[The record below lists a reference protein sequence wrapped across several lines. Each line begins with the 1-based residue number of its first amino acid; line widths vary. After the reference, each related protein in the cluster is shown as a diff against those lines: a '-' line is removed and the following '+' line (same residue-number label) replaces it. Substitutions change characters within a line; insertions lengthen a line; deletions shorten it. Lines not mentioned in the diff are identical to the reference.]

1 MGAPADADDS
11 EETIPLATKS
21 AHTLAPGVV
30 FDGRFILEQSVG
42 QGSFST
48 VWEVSVV
55 GASPSPRL
63 ALKVVP
69 AVHRVRVLREGAIM
83 RSLSG
88 PHFVREHE
96 SGVVGEIA
104 YVLMDLLEGE
114 DLQSKLTRQSH
125 LTISEVLEL
134 ARQLAV
140 GLGEAHAMGFVH
152 RDLKPSNLIL
162 TTAGTWKLLDFGVAK
177 DPRDERRLTAS
188 NTLLGS
194 PAYMAPEQISNAR
207 EVDARADLW
216 SIACVLYVAL
226 TGKRAFEG
234 AGAALLASIL
244 ASPHR
249 PPSSHLPSLN
259 PAVDA
264 VFERALAK
272 PPEARYPTMLQL
284 AEALAGAIAG

>member
-1 MGAPADADDS
+1 MGAPADADDA

-21 AHTLAPGVV
+21 AHSLAPGVV
-30 FDGRFILEQSVG
+30 FDGRFILEQCVG

-48 VWEVSVV
+48 VWEVSLV
-55 GASPSPRL
+55 GASPAARL

-69 AVHRVRVLREGAIM
+69 AANRVRVLREGAIL

-104 YVLMDLLEGE
+104 YVLMDLLDGE
-114 DLQSKLTRQSH
+114 DLQRRLNRQTR
-125 LTISEVLEL
+125 LTIPEVLDF
-134 ARQLAV
+134 ARQLAD
-140 GLGEAHAMGFVH
+140 GLGEAHAMGYVH
-152 RDLKPSNLIL
+152 RDLKPSNLML
-162 TTAGTWKLLDFGVAK
+162 TTSGTWKLLDFGVAK

-194 PAYMAPEQISNAR
+194 PAFMAPEQVSNAR
-207 EVDARADLW
+207 DVDARADLW
-216 SIACVLYVAL
+216 SVACVLFVSL
-226 TGKRAFEG
+226 TGKRPFEG

-249 PPSSHLPSLN
+249 APSSHLPSLS

-272 PPEARYPTMLQL
+272 APDARYPTMLQL
-284 AEALAGAIAG
+284 CEALAHALGG